1 MNAWLKLLGK
11 TDWKMPDAWTH
22 DRKEL
27 LHRVRFGGDA
37 PPTEIVG
44 GDRLVYYAVGWECF
58 FAIAEVISGEPYEPE
73 VTHEWEAQWPWAF
86 DIKIIKP
93 ILRTVPPRVVSAFG
107 TWFCTGHADPR
118 KVLRSPFVKPIA
130 EMRPR

>member
-11 TDWKMPDAWTH
+11 ADWKMPDAWTH

-27 LHRVRFGGDA
+27 LRRVRFGGET
-37 PPTEIVG
+37 PPLEISA

-58 FAIAEVISGEPYEPE
+58 FAVVEVISGEPYEPA

-86 DIKIIKP
+86 NIKVIKKKP
-93 ILRTVPPRVVSAFG
+93 RLSDSPSILALGSTADRRHQGHVPLTA
-107 TWFCTGHADPR
+107 AQ
-118 KVLRSPFVKPIA
+118 VKKA
-130 EMRPR
+130 EQALD